1 MTQEGSRRLLTF
13 RLDTERRQRLRARL
27 AREGRTMS
35 EVVTSG
41 LRQYV
46 QHARH
51 REERG
56 DGGGTPVLP
65 ERIAA
70 RLRELRSSGR
80 SELLSA
86 TLAALHEAGWPLR
99 PLAEALGISKQA
111 VQARVRRRAAA
122 RAGAQVAQ
130 VVPAAQVVPVAQ
142 AVPAAQAVPVAQ
154 AVSAAQAV
162 PTTEAVPAAQAVP
175 VAQAVPAAQAV
186 AAAQVGGLAEIG
198 WPGAGEL
205 AVACEPPPPFPQ
217 RRVASA
223 AGLRP
228 HLTVKI
234 DYTLRASAH
243 RVAADEGHSLTQVVE
258 GILDRYLKHGLIDKD
273 ADAGSAAG
281 AGTGAGADTG
291 AGQVPREASRAASR
305 SR

>member
-1 MTQEGSRRLLTF
+1 MTSEGTRRLLTF

-56 DGGGTPVLP
+56 DGAGTLVLP

-111 VQARVRRRAAA
+111 VQARVRRLAGA
-122 RAGAQVAQ
+122 RAGTQ
-130 VVPAAQVVPVAQ
+130 AAQVTQ
-142 AVPAAQAVPVAQ
+142 ADPAGEV
-154 AVSAAQAV
+154 
-162 PTTEAVPAAQAVP
+162 
-175 VAQAVPAAQAV
+175 
-186 AAAQVGGLAEIG
+186 AEIG
-198 WPGAGEL
+198 RAAGGEL
-205 AVACEPPPPFPQ
+205 AVTDDLVAGESAVAGDLVVACEPPPFPQ

-228 HLTVKI
+228 HLTIKI

-273 ADAGSAAG
+273 ADRDAG
-281 AGTGAGADTG
+281 AGTGAGAR
-291 AGQVPREASRAASR
+291 AAQAPREASRAASR

>member
-1 MTQEGSRRLLTF
+1 MTAKGSRRLLTF

-51 REERG
+51 RDERG
-56 DGGGTPVLP
+56 HGSGALVLP

-111 VQARVRRRAAA
+111 VQARVRRR
-122 RAGAQVAQ
+122 QLDE
-130 VVPAAQVVPVAQ
+130 PAAP
-142 AVPAAQAVPVAQ
+142 
-154 AVSAAQAV
+154 
-162 PTTEAVPAAQAVP
+162 
-175 VAQAVPAAQAV
+175 
-186 AAAQVGGLAEIG
+186 
-198 WPGAGEL
+198 
-205 AVACEPPPPFPQ
+205 CEPPPPFAQ

-243 RVAADEGHSLTQVVE
+243 RIAADEGHSLTQVVE
-258 GILDRYLKHGLIDKD
+258 GILDRYLGHGLPDGE
-273 ADAGSAAG
+273 ADAAQA
-281 AGTGAGADTG
+281 
-291 AGQVPREASRAASR
+291 PREASRAASR